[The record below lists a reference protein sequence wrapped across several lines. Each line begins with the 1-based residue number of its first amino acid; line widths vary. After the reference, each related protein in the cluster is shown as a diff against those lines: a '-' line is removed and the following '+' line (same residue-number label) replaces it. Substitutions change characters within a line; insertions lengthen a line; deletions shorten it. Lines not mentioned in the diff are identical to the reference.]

1 MKLKVAFATTLLMA
15 LSAATSSQ
23 ATTPLTLDYSISASA
38 TPGEYTYN
46 FTLILG
52 NSDNSWASG
61 QNFNWIIFGDAASAA
76 SPLADFVINP
86 ASLPV
91 GPFTSLD
98 FSGGGHNGPTFLDYD
113 YVGGAYGPGWVPS
126 AVGDT
131 LAWSG
136 ISSVYLS
143 QGQLLFSNLVGTA
156 NHANFDVANLV
167 AGVPEPSTWTML
179 ILGFAGLGFAGYRRE
194 KKAALSA

>member
-1 MKLKVAFATTLLMA
+1 MKLKIAFAATLLMA
-15 LSAATSSQ
+15 LPAATSSQ

-38 TPGEYTYN
+38 TPGKYTYN
-46 FTLILG
+46 FTLILS

-61 QNFNWIIFGDAASAA
+61 QNFNWIIFGDAALAA

-91 GPFTSLD
+91 GPFTSLQ
-98 FSGGGHNGPTFLDYD
+98 FSSGYHNGPTFLDYA
-113 YVGGAYGPGWVPS
+113 GGAYGPGWVPS

-136 ISSVYLS
+136 ISSAYLS
-143 QGQLLFSNLVGTA
+143 QGQLLFSNLEGTA
-156 NHANFDVANLV
+156 NHANFDAANLV